1 LDMEVTYE
9 RDSPVDVSIR
19 LGSGAG
25 HGVRWTGWDSA
36 VTGSVTYYKM
46 VNKVSW

>member
-19 LGSGAG
+19 LGSGSG
-25 HGVRWTGWDSA
+25 HGVRWTDWNHA
-36 VTGSVTYYKM
+36 V
-46 VNKVSW
+46 VNLFT